1 MNLHEG
7 IKLVA
12 DGLQFGVAGYALFLN
27 RIFGSNRVGWSL
39 CCAFSLLALL
49 HLFQS
54 ETCWPADAQAN
65 VTFEAVYSLTSLLLL
80 TGMVHIG
87 TLFKQRMR
95 FEQKEKNLRA
105 ELEVELEKRTRYLL
119 RAVEGLDL
127 EKAERN
133 RMEAKAACLDLI
145 KPCLF
150 DCFSEMIANIPTSSI
165 IRVLTEESYM
175 LGVDLTKQRPLL
187 PTDVGSIL
195 IFSQFVGA
203 AGKCPHSHFVGIR
216 LPAEQV
222 AFYRKTIDRL
232 LLAGELPH
240 YTEAEFEKTF
250 GRHDASGHY
259 VPLREI
265 PLADTGFLYATA

>member
-1 MNLHEG
+1 M
-7 IKLVA
+7 
-12 DGLQFGVAGYALFLN
+12 QFGVAGYALFLN
-27 RIFGSNRVGWSL
+27 RIFGSQRVGWTL
-39 CCAFSLLALL
+39 CGSFSLLALL

-54 ETCWPADAQAN
+54 ETNWSADAQAN
-65 VTFEAVYSLTSLLLL
+65 VTFEAIYSLTSLLLL

-87 TLFKQRMR
+87 TLYKERVW
-95 FEQKEKNLRA
+95 FEQKEKQLRA
-105 ELEVELEKRTRYLL
+105 ELEVELEKRTRYLM

-133 RMEAKAACLDLI
+133 RMQAKAACLDLI

-150 DCFSEMIANIPTSSI
+150 DCFSDMIANIPTNSI

-175 LGVDLTKQRPLL
+175 LGVDLAKQRPLL

-203 AGKCPHSHFVGIR
+203 GGKCPHSYFAGIR
-216 LPAEQV
+216 LPAEHV
-222 AFYRKTIDRL
+222 AFYQKTIDRL

-240 YTEAEFEKTF
+240 YSAAEFEKTF
-250 GRHDASGHY
+250 GRHDDSGHY

-265 PLADTGFLYATA
+265 SLADTEFLYATA